1 MDYRTNDQWVTM
13 CENMLNGNW
22 TDAGKNC
29 AEFGFYAG
37 DIRNFQE
44 QAKSEGNNIITDDLD
59 FCELIE
65 IANKYR

>member
-1 MDYRTNDQWVTM
+1 M
-13 CENMLNGNW
+13 CENMVNGNW

-37 DIRNFQE
+37 DIRKAQE
-44 QAKSEGNNIITDDLD
+44 QAREDGTNLITDDLD
-59 FCELIE
+59 FVELIE